1 MVIFAV
7 ATRRRLRSKSTIL
20 VACLAGAD
28 LPTGFIILPI
38 AFSLELKR
46 LLNVGPFCLLEK
58 TFNVI
63 LLMFFVASLGHL
75 FAISIERY
83 IAVKEP
89 LRYEDIFTKKRLI
102 LSVVLIWAFTLL
114 LTINEIV
121 LTLLDSE
128 GSFYSIYFKITYII
142 GGAIGAI
149 FIIAISL
156 SYGYI
161 YSETRRQIKRL
172 HTEQLPQE
180 EVQRI
185 KKDRKAATTLA
196 IILIALVI
204 TYLPGIIIGS
214 VITSSDA
221 ILPPGFRCI
230 IWSWGVTFAMLGSLY
245 NPIVYCWRM
254 KKLRRTFLEILHLR
268 QPENT
273 LPGTEMRDFPRNQ
286 PEINPRYASSYLGI
300 ISRTAC
306 KPNLSGSHRGAR
318 LKLKI
323 THFTWLM
330 LRWDI

>member
-1 MVIFAV
+1 MPTWQKEYLENEDTKKHLVALASIDLAGIIPTILQNALVIFAV
-7 ATRRRLRSKSTIL
+7 ATRCQLRSKSTIL
-20 VACLAGAD
+20 LACLAGAD
-28 LPTGFIILPI
+28 LLTGFITLPI

-46 LLNVGPFCLLEK
+46 LLNVGPFCPLEK

-75 FAISIERY
+75 VVISIERY
-83 IAVKEP
+83 IAFKEP

-161 YSETRRQIKRL
+161 YSETRRQVKRL
-172 HTEQLPQE
+172 KAEQLPQE

-185 KKDRKAATTLA
+185 KKDRRAATTLA

-204 TYLPGIIIGS
+204 TYLPAIIIAS
-214 VITSSDA
+214 VITSSDT

-230 IWSWGVTFAMLGSLY
+230 IWSWGGGLLQ
-245 NPIVYCWRM
+245 C
-254 KKLRRTFLEILHLR
+254 
-268 QPENT
+268 
-273 LPGTEMRDFPRNQ
+273 
-286 PEINPRYASSYLGI
+286 
-300 ISRTAC
+300 
-306 KPNLSGSHRGAR
+306 
-318 LKLKI
+318 
-323 THFTWLM
+323 
-330 LRWDI
+330 